1 MKRTGFAQTHVSPYS
16 SSLTRP
22 DFNPAFSQEAPQY
35 ISAKLWN
42 PQCLRTVELS
52 MNYTFAMRMGAVLL
66 LASLGGCDQ
75 LGMAKKA
82 VGPAEVPSD
91 GELQKISY
99 MTTANSG
106 PQGRK
111 TYSHLWEAKTCADF
125 ETAMRWN
132 RPPNVAGGPFSKQMI
147 YLTGTVPAD
156 LPSDAEVF
164 IVGSIEKGDPLVA
177 GGEAWILK
185 MHDGSLVQAA
195 EMADFIQK
203 QEQDTQGNSKQVAL
217 DKPNKPG
224 RAFCG
229 QAVYQGLKGKDPMQ
243 DEKKIPLFSM
253 LYAIDREK

>member
-1 MKRTGFAQTHVSPYS
+1 MHFGQAME
-16 SSLTRP
+16 
-22 DFNPAFSQEAPQY
+22 PA
-35 ISAKLWN
+35 
-42 PQCLRTVELS
+42 CLRMVELLMRYS
-52 MNYTFAMRMGAVLL
+52 NLLRMGALVLL
-66 LASLGGCDQ
+66 TSLAGCDQ
-75 LGMAKKA
+75 LGVAKKA
-82 VGPAEVPSD
+82 VGPPEVPSD
-91 GELQKISY
+91 ADLQKISY

-111 TYSHLWEAKTCADF
+111 TYSHLWEAKTCADL

-132 RPPNVAGGPFSKQMI
+132 RPPNVAGGHFGKQMI
-147 YLTGTVPAD
+147 YLTSTVPAD
-156 LPSDAEVF
+156 LPNDSEVF
-164 IVGSIEKGDPLVA
+164 IRGSIEKGDPLVA

-203 QEQDTQGNSKQVAL
+203 QEQDTQGNSRQVAL

-229 QAVYQGLKGKDPMQ
+229 QAVYQGLKGKDPIQ

>member
-1 MKRTGFAQTHVSPYS
+1 MRHTT
-16 SSLTRP
+16 SLR
-22 DFNPAFSQEAPQY
+22 
-35 ISAKLWN
+35 L
-42 PQCLRTVELS
+42 
-52 MNYTFAMRMGAVLL
+52 GAILL
-66 LASLGGCDQ
+66 VAGLAGCDQ

-91 GELQKISY
+91 ADLQKISY
-99 MTTANSG
+99 MTSAATG

-111 TYSHLWEAKTCADF
+111 TYNHLEEAQTCAHL

-147 YLTGTVPAD
+147 YLTNTVPAD
-156 LPSDAEVF
+156 LPNESEVF
-164 IVGSIEKGDPLVA
+164 ITASIEKGDPLVA

-185 MHDGSLVQAA
+185 MRDGSLVQAA
-195 EMADFIQK
+195 EMADFLEK
-203 QEQDTQGNSKQVAL
+203 QEQSTQGGKLVAL

-243 DEKKIPLFSM
+243 DERKIPLFSM
-253 LYAIDREK
+253 LYAVDRDK